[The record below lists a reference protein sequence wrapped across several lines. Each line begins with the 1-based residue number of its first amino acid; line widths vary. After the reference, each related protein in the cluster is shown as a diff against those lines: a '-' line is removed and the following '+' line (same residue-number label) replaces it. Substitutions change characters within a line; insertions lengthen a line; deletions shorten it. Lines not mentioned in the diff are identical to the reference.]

1 VAGGE
6 KPDLTWASYKA
17 GEIQLDCSLQPTNP
31 LLLLYTTT
39 LFVSAFL
46 LFWVQLFVAKL
57 LLPLLGGSPSLWNT
71 CMCFFQTVLLLGYG
85 YAHLTSQRLHPQQQ
99 TWLQGLVVC
108 LPLPFLP
115 IALHPERLQ
124 AWGLSP
130 AASNPILWVLLTL
143 VLAVGL
149 PFFVISTSAPL
160 LQQWFSQT
168 QHPSSQDPYFLY
180 TASNGGSLLGLLA
193 YPFLL
198 EPNLSLSQQGQVW
211 SLGYGLFLLL
221 SLGCALARKPWQ
233 LQKTL
238 PPIERDFQDSPHPTW
253 RQQGRWVLFA
263 FIPTSLLLGVTTYLT
278 TDIAAIPLLWALPL
292 AIYLLTF
299 ILAFARQPLVSPQL
313 SRKLLPLLPTLATA
327 LLLLLLLKVTH
338 PTLLI
343 LPLHLLGLGVLA
355 LAFHSELA
363 RSRPAAVDLT
373 RFYLCIS
380 LGGVLA
386 GWFNALLA
394 PLAFTTLLEYPL
406 LLLISLLLLKTLDP
420 LPFASSPLRVSLPL
434 SFGLVVG
441 GLLMGWSG
449 QAWQAYLPGT
459 LTALALWLL
468 LSWLLDFKKLPL
480 SFGCL
485 LLILL
490 SQFSINSLGGILAT
504 QRSFFGVYQVLQ
516 DPQGQYNTLL
526 HGTTVHGRQNYTPSR
541 QGEPLTYFTRTGPMG
556 QVFAAWNL
564 QHSNRPSNQQGTS
577 PETSPKRVA
586 VLGLGVGTLAAY
598 AQPGQDWT
606 FYEIDPLVTQV
617 AQNPS
622 YFSFLANAPILPKLV
637 TGDARL
643 QIQAA
648 PMASYDLIIMDAFSS
663 DAIPVHL
670 VTREALELYLQKLSA
685 QGWIVVNITN
695 RHLDLSPV
703 LARLAQELGL
713 TAISQYDQQISDAD
727 QQAGKAASRWVVLSR
742 HRQDLGSLPIDP
754 RWQTLQASPTAPLW
768 SDDFS
773 NLWQIWRRN

>member
-1 VAGGE
+1 
-6 KPDLTWASYKA
+6 LIASYNP
-17 GEIQLDCSLQPTNP
+17 SNP
-31 LLLLYTTT
+31 LLLLYSTT
-39 LFVSAFL
+39 LFLSAFL

-85 YAHLTSQRLHPQQQ
+85 YAHLTSQRLPPKQQ
-99 TWLQGLVVC
+99 TWVQGLVLW

-130 AASNPILWVLLTL
+130 VASNPILWVLLTL
-143 VLAVGL
+143 ALAVGL

-180 TASNGGSLLGLLA
+180 TASNSGSLLGLLA

-198 EPNLSLSQQGQVW
+198 EPNLTLSQQGQVW
-211 SLGYGLFLLL
+211 SIGYGLFLLL

-233 LQKTL
+233 LEKTL
-238 PPIERDFQDSPHPTW
+238 TTTPEARDWNVKNSPRLNW

-313 SRKLLPLLPTLATA
+313 SRKLLPLLPTLTTA

-355 LAFHSELA
+355 LAFHGELA
-363 RSRPAAVDLT
+363 RSRPAAADLT

-420 LPFASSPLRVSLPL
+420 QPFASSPLRVSLPL

-468 LSWLLDFKKLPL
+468 MSWLLDFKKLPL

-490 SQFSINSLGGILAT
+490 SQFSINSLGGILST

-526 HGTTVHGRQNYTPSR
+526 HGTTVHGRQNYDPSR

-556 QVFAAWNL
+556 QVFSAWNL
-564 QHSNRPSNQQGTS
+564 QQSNQQD
-577 PETSPKRVA
+577 TSPKRVA

-606 FYEIDPLVTQV
+606 FYEIDPLVTQL
-617 AQNPS
+617 AQNPT
-622 YFSFLANAPILPKLV
+622 YFSFLANAPILPKVV

-643 QIQAA
+643 QIQATPA
-648 PMASYDLIIMDAFSS
+648 AGYDLIVMDAFSS

-713 TAISQYDQQISDAD
+713 TAISQYDRQISDAD

-742 HRQDLGSLPIDP
+742 HRQDLGSLQTDP
-754 RWQTLQASPTAPLW
+754 HWQTLQASPSAPLW

-773 NLWQIWRRN
+773 NLWQIWRKE